1 MFQVLVADL
10 VITPTLLRA
19 ILITIIVF
27 LLLKLYQNRA
37 PTLPL
42 PPGPLGIPILGFLP
56 FVSKNFHLTL
66 TQLAVKYGSCYQI
79 FLGSKRVVVLNDARL
94 IKDAFRQPVFSGR
107 PDSELT
113 RILQG
118 YGKLLFPSPFSS
130 SKFLFSS

>member
-1 MFQVLVADL
+1 MFQTLVTDL

-19 ILITIIVF
+19 ILISVIIF
-27 LLLKLYQNRA
+27 LLLKLYQSRG
-37 PTLPL
+37 PSLPL
-42 PPGPLGIPILGFLP
+42 PPGPLGIPVLGFLP

-66 TQLAVKYGSCYQI
+66 TQLSQKYGSCYQI
-79 FLGSKRVVVLNDARL
+79 FLGSKRIVVLSDARL

-118 YGKLLFPSPFSS
+118 YGKFSRILIVRLFQF
-130 SKFLFSS
+130 FY